1 MKIEKI
7 GHFTDSHVTEI
18 TSQRNVP
25 GKDLKPHYTSLR
37 VSPGNGTV
45 FRSKASLN
53 FEICSP
59 TKSGS
64 DFDRVFYTII

>member
-7 GHFTDSHVTEI
+7 GHFTDSHVTET
-18 TSQRNVP
+18 TSQRNDP
-25 GKDLKPHYTSLR
+25 GKDLKPHFTSLR

-45 FRSKASLN
+45 FRSKSSLN

-64 DFDRVFYTII
+64 DLELGFFIL

>member
-7 GHFTDSHVTEI
+7 GHFTESHVTEI
-18 TSQRNVP
+18 TSQRNDP
-25 GKDLKPHYTSLR
+25 GKDLKPHFTSLR

-64 DFDRVFYTII
+64 DLELGVFIL